1 MKSVIY
7 NNTMKNLTKYL
18 FFFSLT
24 LSVSGAFAQN
34 RMTLKE
40 ALDVAIKNNL
50 TYRESQILA
59 EGTNVELM
67 RVKSLQYPRIG
78 FGVGQDLRIGR
89 SIDRFTN
96 SYIEE
101 VYSTNG
107 FGIDATIT
115 LFNGFQIKNQIQQNI
130 LLKEAGAKGIE
141 AARNLVTINLL
152 QAYLQV
158 LASQELVEVARQ
170 QVETSKAQLDRVNK
184 MVSAGIVGQAEYF
197 LIRSQLANDEFSFVT
212 TQNSLKTNR
221 LQLFQL
227 MNLTP
232 SNNIVFEPINDEV
245 NVYKVDNDF
254 VNQLYEQSLTNF
266 PSVKRAELQ
275 LKSFDN
281 LIKATKANV
290 MPNISLSASYGA
302 FYSTSNK
309 AENYVTQI
317 NGTRNGSLSLNF
329 NVPILGGLQN
339 RPRVA
344 AVKVQQ
350 QLTQNVLNTAKLQLR
365 QAIEQS
371 FQSFDAASERYKVAT
386 DQVNIN
392 QDNIKA
398 VESKISAGT
407 VNSVEYV
414 LAKTNFDRARS
425 NLVQAKYE
433 VLLQQKILDFYRDG
447 EWKIN

>member
-1 MKSVIY
+1 
-7 NNTMKNLTKYL
+7 MKNLTKYF

-24 LSVSGAFAQN
+24 LSLSGAFAQN
-34 RMTLKE
+34 KMTLKE

-50 TYRESQILA
+50 TYRESQIQA

-170 QVETSKAQLDRVNK
+170 QVETSKTQLDRINK
-184 MVSAGIVGQAEYF
+184 MVSAGILGQAEYF
-197 LIRSQLANDEFSFVT
+197 LIRSQLANDEFSYVT
-212 TQNSLKTNR
+212 TRNALKTNR

-232 SNNIVFEPINDEV
+232 SNNIVFEPISDEI
-245 NVYKVDNDF
+245 NIYKLDDDF
-254 VNQLYEQSLTNF
+254 VNSLYQQSLASF

-275 LKSFDN
+275 LRSYDN
-281 LIKATKANV
+281 LIKATKANT
-290 MPNISLSASYGA
+290 MPNISLSANYGA

-329 NVPILGGLQN
+329 NIPILGGLQN
-339 RPRVA
+339 RPRIA

-350 QLTQNVLNTAKLQLR
+350 QLTENVLNTAKLQLR

-414 LAKTNFDRARS
+414 LAKTNYDRARS

-433 VLLQQKILDFYRDG
+433 VLLQQKILDFYKDG

>member
-1 MKSVIY
+1 
-7 NNTMKNLTKYL
+7 MKNLTKYL
-18 FFFSLT
+18 LFFSFT
-24 LSVSGAFAQN
+24 LGFSGAFAQN
-34 RMTLKE
+34 KMTLKE
-40 ALDVAIKNNL
+40 CLDVAIKNNL
-50 TYRESQILA
+50 TYRESQIQA
-59 EGTNVELM
+59 EAANVELM
-67 RVKSLQYPRIG
+67 RAKALQYPRIG
-78 FGVGQDLRIGR
+78 FGIGQDLRVGR

-101 VYSTNG
+101 IYSTNG
-107 FGIDATIT
+107 FGIDASVT

-141 AARNLVTINLL
+141 ASRNLVTINIL

-170 QVETSKAQLDRVNK
+170 QVESSKTQLDRINK
-184 MVSAGIVGQAEYF
+184 MVSAGLLGQAEYF

-212 TQNSLKTNR
+212 VQNSLKTNR
-221 LQLFQL
+221 LMLFQL

-232 SNNIVFEPINDEV
+232 TNNIVFEPIVDEV
-245 NVYKVDNDF
+245 NVYKIDNDF
-254 VNQLYEQSLTNF
+254 VNQLYDQSLANF
-266 PSVKRAELQ
+266 PTVKRAELQ
-275 LKSFDN
+275 LRSYNN

-290 MPNISLSASYGA
+290 MPNISLSANYGA

-309 AENYVTQI
+309 NENYVQQI

-350 QLTQNVLNTAKLQLR
+350 QLTENALNTAKLQLR

-371 FQSFDAASERYKVAT
+371 FQSFDAASARYRVAT
-386 DQVNIN
+386 DQVSIN
-392 QDNIKA
+392 QDNVKA

-433 VLLQQKILDFYRDG
+433 VLLQQKILDFYKDG

>member
-1 MKSVIY
+1 
-7 NNTMKNLTKYL
+7 MKNLIKYL
-18 FFFSLT
+18 LFFSFT
-24 LSVSGAFAQN
+24 LSLSGAFAQN

-40 ALDVAIKNNL
+40 CLDVAIKNNL
-50 TYRESQILA
+50 TYRESQIQA
-59 EGTNVELM
+59 EVANAELV

-101 VYSTNG
+101 LYSTNG
-107 FGIDATIT
+107 FGIDASVT

-141 AARNLVTINLL
+141 ASRNLITINLL

-158 LASQELVEVARQ
+158 LASQELVEVALQ
-170 QVETSKAQLDRVNK
+170 QVETSKAQLDRINK

-197 LIRSQLANDEFSFVT
+197 LVRSQLANDEFSFVT
-212 TQNSLKTNR
+212 TKNSLKTNR
-221 LQLFQL
+221 LLLFQL

-232 SNNIVFEPINDEV
+232 SNNIVFEPLADEV
-245 NVYKVDNDF
+245 NIYKVDDNF
-254 VNQLYEQSLTNF
+254 VNQLYDQSLANF

-275 LKSFDN
+275 LRSFEN
-281 LIKATKANV
+281 LLRATRANV

-309 AENYVTQI
+309 NENYVQQI

-329 NVPILGGLQN
+329 NIPILGGLQN
-339 RPRVA
+339 RPRIA
-344 AVKVQQ
+344 AVKVQR
-350 QLTQNVLNTAKLQLR
+350 QLTENNLNLAKLQLR

-433 VLLQQKILDFYRDG
+433 VLLQQKILDFYKDG

>member
-1 MKSVIY
+1 
-7 NNTMKNLTKYL
+7 MKNLTKYF

-24 LSVSGAFAQN
+24 LSLSGAFAQN
-34 RMTLKE
+34 KMTLKE

-50 TYRESQILA
+50 TYRESQIQA

-170 QVETSKAQLDRVNK
+170 QVETSKTQLDRINK
-184 MVSAGIVGQAEYF
+184 MVSAGILGQAEYF
-197 LIRSQLANDEFSFVT
+197 LIRSQLANDEFSYVT
-212 TQNSLKTNR
+212 TRNALKTNR

-232 SNNIVFEPINDEV
+232 SNNIVFEPISDEI
-245 NVYKVDNDF
+245 NIYKLDDDF
-254 VNQLYEQSLTNF
+254 VNSLYQQSLASF

-275 LKSFDN
+275 LKSYDN
-281 LIKATKANV
+281 LIKATKANT
-290 MPNISLSASYGA
+290 MPNISLSANYGA

-329 NVPILGGLQN
+329 NIPILGGLQN
-339 RPRVA
+339 RPRIA

-350 QLTQNVLNTAKLQLR
+350 QLTENVLNTAKLQLR

-414 LAKTNFDRARS
+414 LAKTNYDRARS

-433 VLLQQKILDFYRDG
+433 VLLQQKILDFYKDG
-447 EWKIN
+447 EWRIN

>member
-1 MKSVIY
+1 
-7 NNTMKNLTKYL
+7 MKNLTKYL
-18 FFFSLT
+18 LFFSIT
-24 LSVSGAFAQN
+24 LSFSGTFAQN
-34 RMTLKE
+34 QMTLKE
-40 ALDVAIKNNL
+40 CLDVAIKNNL
-50 TYRESQILA
+50 TYRESQIQA
-59 EGTNVELM
+59 EAANVELM

-107 FGIDATIT
+107 FGLDAIVTV
-115 LFNGFQIKNQIQQNI
+115 FNGFQIKNQIQQNQ
-130 LLKEAGAKGIE
+130 LLKEAGVKGIE
-141 AARNLVTINLL
+141 ATRNLVTINLL

-170 QVETSKAQLDRVNK
+170 QVETSKAQVERINK
-184 MVSAGIVGQAEYF
+184 MVSAGIVGQAESF
-197 LIRSQLANDEFSFVT
+197 LIRSQLANDEFSYVT
-212 TQNSLKTNR
+212 TRNTLKTNR
-221 LQLFQL
+221 LLLFQL
-227 MNLTP
+227 MNMTP
-232 SNNIVFEPINDEV
+232 TNNITFTPIGDEV
-245 NVYKVDNDF
+245 NIYKLDNDF
-254 VNQLYEQSLTNF
+254 VNQLYDQSLANF

-275 LKSFDN
+275 LRSYNN

-290 MPNISLSASYGA
+290 MPNVSLSASYGA

-309 AENYVTQI
+309 AETYVQQI
-317 NGTRNGSLSLNF
+317 NGTRNGSLSLNLSI
-329 NVPILGGLQN
+329 PILGGLQN
-339 RPRVA
+339 RPRIA

-350 QLTQNVLNTAKLQLR
+350 QLTENTLNTAKLQLR
-365 QAIEQS
+365 QSIEQS
-371 FQSFDAASERYKVAT
+371 FQAFDAASERYKVAT

-392 QDNIKA
+392 QENVKA

-407 VNSVEYV
+407 VNTVEYV

-433 VLLQQKILDFYRDG
+433 VLLQQKILDFYKDG

>member
-1 MKSVIY
+1 
-7 NNTMKNLTKYL
+7 MKNLTKYL
-18 FFFSLT
+18 LFFSLT
-24 LSVSGAFAQN
+24 LSLSGAFAQN
-34 RMTLKE
+34 KMTLKE

-67 RVKSLQYPRIG
+67 RAKSLQYPRIG

-130 LLKEAGAKGIE
+130 LLKDAGTKGIE

-170 QVETSKAQLDRVNK
+170 QVETSKAQLDRINK
-184 MVSAGIVGQAEYF
+184 MVEAGIVGQAEYF

-212 TQNSLKTNR
+212 TRNALRTNR

-232 SNNIVFEPINDEV
+232 TNNVTFEPLSDEINI
-245 NVYKVDNDF
+245 YKLDDDF
-254 VNQLYEQSLTNF
+254 VNSLYQQSLANF

-275 LKSFDN
+275 LRSYDY
-281 LIKATKANV
+281 LIKATKANI
-290 MPNISLSASYGA
+290 MPNISLSANYGA

-309 AENYVTQI
+309 TENYVTQI

-329 NVPILGGLQN
+329 SIPILGGLQN
-339 RPRVA
+339 RPRIA

-350 QLTQNVLNTAKLQLR
+350 QLTENVLNTAKLQLR

-433 VLLQQKILDFYRDG
+433 VLLQQKILDFYKDG